1 MSSADELKRLIN
13 AHQLSQAIC
22 VAAELGI
29 ADLLADGARTSG
41 DLADATRTNED
52 ALYRLLR
59 ALASVGI
66 LFEENERLFALTEF
80 GEPLRSDA
88 PDSVAA
94 IAVHVGRPYIHEAWS
109 ALGEAVRTGENAFRL
124 VHGVSNWEY
133 RAERPDDNAIFD
145 RYIAANTLR
154 GARDLLAAYDFGRFG
169 TIVDVGGGNGTLLV
183 ALRAEHP
190 SLRGIVFDQAHVVA
204 GVDPEAGLDVVAG
217 SFFESVPDGGD
228 AYILKW
234 ILHDWE
240 DEESVAILR
249 TVRRTGG
256 TVLVIERLV
265 APPNEGPETKLTDLN
280 MLIGPGGRERTL
292 DEYRA
297 LFEAAGYR
305 LAGVTATA
313 GELYVL
319 EGEPVESG

>member
-1 MSSADELKRLIN
+1 VSSADELKRLIN
-13 AHQLSQAIC
+13 AHQLSQVIC

-29 ADLLADGARTSG
+29 ADLLADGPRTSG
-41 DLADATRTNED
+41 DLASATRTNED

-66 LFEENERLFALTEF
+66 LFEEPGRLFGLTEF
-80 GEPLRSDA
+80 GGPLRSDA

-94 IAVHVGRPYIHEAWS
+94 IAAHVGRPYVREAWS

-124 VHGVSNWEY
+124 VHGMSNWEY
-133 RAERPDDNAIFD
+133 RAERPDENAIFD
-145 RYIAANTLR
+145 RYIAENTR
-154 GARDLLAAYDFGRFG
+154 HGAKALLDAYDFGRFS
-169 TIVDVGGGNGTLLV
+169 TIVDVGGGNGTLLA

-190 SLRGIVFDQAHVVA
+190 SLRGVLFDQPHVVA
-204 GVDPEAGLDVVAG
+204 GLELGDGIDVVAG

-228 AYILKW
+228 AYVLKW

-249 TVRRTGG
+249 TVCRTGG
-256 TVLVIERLV
+256 TLLVIERLV

-280 MLIGPGGRERTL
+280 MLVGPGGRERTL

-305 LAGVTATA
+305 LVSVTATA
-313 GELYVL
+313 GNLFVL
-319 EGEPVESG
+319 QGEVIG

>member
-1 MSSADELKRLIN
+1 VSSADELKHLIN

-22 VAAELGI
+22 VAAELGV
-29 ADLLADGARTSG
+29 ADLLADGARTSA
-41 DLADATRTNED
+41 DLADATQTNED

-66 LFEENERLFALTEF
+66 LFEENGRLFALTEF

-94 IAVHVGRPYIHEAWS
+94 IAAHVGQSYIREAWS

-124 VHGVSNWEY
+124 VHGMSNWEY
-133 RAERPDDNAIFD
+133 RAERPEENAMFD
-145 RYIAANTLR
+145 RYIAANTR
-154 GARDLLAAYDFGRFG
+154 HGARALLDAYDFGRFG
-169 TIVDVGGGNGTLLV
+169 TIVDVGGGNGTLLA

-190 SLRGIVFDQAHVVA
+190 SLRGVLFDQAHVVA
-204 GVDPEAGLDVVAG
+204 GVDPDAGVDVVAG
-217 SFFESVPDGGD
+217 SFFESVPAGGD

-240 DEESVAILR
+240 DEESIAILR
-249 TVRRTGG
+249 TVRRTGA

-280 MLIGPGGRERTL
+280 MLVGPGGRERTL
-292 DEYRA
+292 DEYHA
-297 LFEAAGYR
+297 LFEAAGYE
-305 LAGVTATA
+305 LVSVTATA
-313 GELYVL
+313 GDLFVL
-319 EGEPVESG
+319 QGEPVG

>member
-1 MSSADELKRLIN
+1 VSSADELKHLIN

-22 VAAELGI
+22 VAAELGV
-29 ADLLADGARTSG
+29 ADLLADGARTSA
-41 DLADATRTNED
+41 DLADATQTNED

-66 LFEENERLFALTEF
+66 LFEENGRLFALTEF

-88 PDSVAA
+88 PDSVEA
-94 IAVHVGRPYIHEAWS
+94 IAAHVGQPYIREAWS

-124 VHGVSNWEY
+124 VHGMSNWEY
-133 RAERPDDNAIFD
+133 RAERPEENAMFD
-145 RYIAANTLR
+145 RYIAANTR
-154 GARDLLAAYDFGRFG
+154 HGARALLDAYDFGRFG
-169 TIVDVGGGNGTLLV
+169 TIVDVGGGNGTLLA

-190 SLRGIVFDQAHVVA
+190 SLRGVLFDQAHVVA
-204 GVDPEAGLDVVAG
+204 GVDPDAGVDVVAG
-217 SFFESVPDGGD
+217 SFFESVPAGGD

-240 DEESVAILR
+240 DEESIAILR
-249 TVRRTGG
+249 TVRRTGA

-280 MLIGPGGRERTL
+280 MLVGPGGRERTL
-292 DEYRA
+292 DEYHA
-297 LFEAAGYR
+297 LFEAAGYE
-305 LAGVTATA
+305 LVSVTATA
-313 GELYVL
+313 GDLFVL
-319 EGEPVESG
+319 QGEPVG